1 MFVFIKLAAIVSLAS
16 CILAAPSRLPLALA
30 PTNWLSALPTTS
42 ITAGQPTVSIH
53 PSDDLRRRAS
63 VSTDTKLARISDN
76 PSVGTGACGWNNGDY
91 EWVAAVGTSL
101 FQEMMV
107 DGNPNHSQACGK
119 TANVSWNGKTI
130 KVGIVDRCYAC
141 GYNDID
147 LSPSA
152 FQQFAG
158 LGTGKLQGV
167 SWRFN

>member
-1 MFVFIKLAAIVSLAS
+1 MLAFLKLAAIAGLAS
-16 CILAAPSRLPLALA
+16 SALAAPVEAPAATNQLAARA
-30 PTNWLSALPTTS
+30 PYDVHNGWVMTYPAD
-42 ITAGQPTVSIH
+42 GRRQ
-53 PSDDLRRRAS
+53 LRHAS
-63 VSTDTKLARISDN
+63 VSIDTSAQRVSDN

-167 SWRFN
+167 SWKFN

>member
-1 MFVFIKLAAIVSLAS
+1 MFAFLKLAALVGLAS
-16 CILAAPSRLPLALA
+16 SALAAPVRPLLLPTSW
-30 PTNWLSALPTTS
+30 PPALPTTS
-42 ITAGQPTVSIH
+42 TTAGVSI
-53 PSDDLRRRAS
+53 
-63 VSTDTKLARISDN
+63 DTSAQRVSDN

-167 SWRFN
+167 SWKFN

>member
-1 MFVFIKLAAIVSLAS
+1 MFAFVKLAAIVGLAS
-16 CILAAPSRLPLALA
+16 SVLAAPVDSTPAGTHELAARA
-30 PTNWLSALPTTS
+30 PYDVHNGWATYY
-42 ITAGQPTVSIH
+42 
-53 PSDDLRRRAS
+53 
-63 VSTDTKLARISDN
+63 N
-76 PSVGTGACGWNNGDY
+76 PSVGTGACGWNNRDD
-91 EWVAAVGTSL
+91 EWVAAVGTAL

-167 SWRFN
+167 SWKFN

>member
-1 MFVFIKLAAIVSLAS
+1 MFVFVKLAAIVSLAS
-16 CILAAPSRLPLALA
+16 CVLAAPVEAPAGTGTNELAVRA
-30 PTNWLSALPTTS
+30 PYDVHNGWATYY
-42 ITAGQPTVSIH
+42 
-53 PSDDLRRRAS
+53 
-63 VSTDTKLARISDN
+63 N

-101 FQEMMV
+101 FQEMMF

-147 LSPSA
+147 LSSSA